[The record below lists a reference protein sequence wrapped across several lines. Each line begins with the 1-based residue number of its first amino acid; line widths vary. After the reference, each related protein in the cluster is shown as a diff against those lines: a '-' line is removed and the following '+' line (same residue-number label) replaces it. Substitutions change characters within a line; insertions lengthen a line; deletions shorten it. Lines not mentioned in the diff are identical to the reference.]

1 MTHKKHIIYD
11 TDYYEY
17 QERKSDLRVARIFG
31 FLFGF
36 LLALLICLIFN
47 YFEGWERLIQK

>member
-1 MTHKKHIIYD
+1 MTHKKNIIYD
-11 TDYYEY
+11 SDYFEY
-17 QERKSDLRVARIFG
+17 QNYKADLRVARIFG

-47 YFEGWERLIQK
+47 YFEGWELLQK